1 VLFLLSGILII
12 GSIVI
17 EGRRVGPGKSCFKG
31 AFPEIMML
39 YVINVTENVIRIV
52 KNMFPQPIF
61 LFFLFLQLVLV
72 LIHVKKK
79 KKKKKKNYEAAMCVE
94 SGNTLKSRLQF
105 LSSIINCSLIK

>member
-1 VLFLLSGILII
+1 
-12 GSIVI
+12 
-17 EGRRVGPGKSCFKG
+17 
-31 AFPEIMML
+31 L

-79 KKKKKKNYEAAMCVE
+79 NYEAAMCVE

>member
-1 VLFLLSGILII
+1 
-12 GSIVI
+12 
-17 EGRRVGPGKSCFKG
+17 
-31 AFPEIMML
+31 L

-79 KKKKKKNYEAAMCVE
+79 KKKNYEAAMCVE
-94 SGNTLKSRLQF
+94 SGNTQ
-105 LSSIINCSLIK
+105 